1 MPLCFTSN
9 FSAAQLGHKART
21 WCMEIWSFKVVMELM
36 ISEIL
41 LISDN
46 AKKNAIPLFLTGM
59 PFLIYAFVLYSHFI
73 SSTTRA

>member
-46 AKKNAIPLFLTGM
+46 AKKKCHSMISHRDAIFYLCLCALQ
-59 PFLIYAFVLYSHFI
+59 PFYQQHD
-73 SSTTRA
+73 